1 MKKYVY
7 YIIIFS
13 IGFFCGCNDAP
24 HDNPIDPQS
33 QQYVST
39 TSLTGTVSILN
50 QGTPLSSAT
59 ITSREDGIST
69 ISNASG
75 AFSFDRLTIGT
86 QTLICT
92 KPNYTPDTLHI
103 VLQTQT
109 TSQIHFNMNGAPY
122 VVSQNIYTRKI
133 DQYYPGPQY
142 FVDVT
147 ASVADPNGITDI
159 DSVWFFIPYPSIN
172 SLTSDTLFFP
182 MTYSVST
189 RLFQVTIYSSALPTD
204 TLQWLVSRPLQI
216 RSRDFHFAINYGNP
230 FYISRIIE
238 NTATPLYPTMNTS
251 TLVKDTTGSTP
262 RLHWSLPDV
271 AFNYTYLLRI
281 SRVVSGVNYEIAT
294 YSQIGSVD
302 NAFQFPGDNSGET
315 LDPGDYLWT
324 ISVIDDFGNYSRS
337 KEAAFVV
344 K

>member
-1 MKKYVY
+1 
-7 YIIIFS
+7 
-13 IGFFCGCNDAP
+13 
-24 HDNPIDPQS
+24 
-33 QQYVST
+33 
-39 TSLTGTVSILN
+39 
-50 QGTPLSSAT
+50 
-59 ITSREDGIST
+59 
-69 ISNASG
+69 
-75 AFSFDRLTIGT
+75 
-86 QTLICT
+86 
-92 KPNYTPDTLHI
+92 
-103 VLQTQT
+103 
-109 TSQIHFNMNGAPY
+109 
-122 VVSQNIYTRKI
+122 
-133 DQYYPGPQY
+133 
-142 FVDVT
+142 
-147 ASVADPNGITDI
+147 
-159 DSVWFFIPYPSIN
+159 
-172 SLTSDTLFFP
+172 
-182 MTYSVST
+182 
-189 RLFQVTIYSSALPTD
+189 
-204 TLQWLVSRPLQI
+204 VSRPLQI